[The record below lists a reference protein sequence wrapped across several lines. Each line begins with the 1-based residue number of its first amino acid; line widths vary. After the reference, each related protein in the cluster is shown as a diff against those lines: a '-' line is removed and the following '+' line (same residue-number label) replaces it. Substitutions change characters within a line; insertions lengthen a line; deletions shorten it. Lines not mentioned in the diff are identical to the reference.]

1 MKELT
6 QFEEKYHIKV
16 TPKFQNKEFF
26 YFRYGKQGVP
36 VIRHLADE
44 DKEFVVKAT
53 KALGVQKKCS
63 ELLRI
68 SFQQVSRVIQLQEI
82 ANQARNGK
90 NTEKDAG
97 EIEK

>member
-1 MKELT
+1 
-6 QFEEKYHIKV
+6 
-16 TPKFQNKEFF
+16 
-26 YFRYGKQGVP
+26 

-68 SFQQVSRVIQLQEI
+68 SFQQVSRVI
-82 ANQARNGK
+82 
-90 NTEKDAG
+90 
-97 EIEK
+97 